1 MGFNWYLSTSR
12 LSYYKWFGLNCY
24 MNNHIISGWW
34 QNQRVRVKLKGD
46 DTHNVKKWIY
56 TNKSN
61 HMLNVSKKIVKS
73 FKRLG
78 KYQKSNRNIF
88 LIFLAVIM
96 VWRWIQDLLT
106 LCIFPSYPILSCIVC
121 IAIGIT
127 ILIIDDGKID
137 ELSEH
142 NEHSKEK

>member
-1 MGFNWYLSTSR
+1 MF
-12 LSYYKWFGLNCY
+12 
-24 MNNHIISGWW
+24 
-34 QNQRVRVKLKGD
+34 KL
-46 DTHNVKKWIY
+46 
-56 TNKSN
+56 
-61 HMLNVSKKIVKS
+61 SKKILKKIKK
-73 FKRLG
+73 FRKDH
-78 KYQKSNRNIF
+78 KSNRNIF
-88 LIFLAVIM
+88 LIFLAIIM